1 MNHAEIDQAALAAQ
15 DPTGRLYNN
24 DLRPAAPSERR
35 WKTYSLFSLWMND
48 AHNVGNYTFAAGLFL
63 LGLSPI
69 QVTLGILGGALI
81 IFGGCCLSGFMGHDT
96 GAPYPVVSRLS
107 WGIWGARFTALV
119 RGIVAIA
126 WYGIQTFL
134 ASIAL
139 KVLLVRF
146 FPGLESLTEISFLG
160 MDLLGWIAFLALW
173 AIQLVIVRKG
183 MEAVRHFQGL
193 AGPAIWAVMIALAVW
208 MLWQADWSISWTRG
222 GGDTVLSSGQ
232 QWYQTFA
239 AVGLTV
245 GVLATLMLNF
255 SDFARFSPSR
265 ADVVKGNAWGL
276 PFNWTAFALTS
287 VLVSAASV
295 EVYGEAVLDPAALL
309 EQVDNEAILLAGS
322 FVFVVATIGVNIV
335 ANFVSAAFDLS
346 NLNPKRISFRT
357 GGIIASAAALVST
370 PWNLYNS
377 PQVIAYFLGGLGALL
392 GPFFGIMAVDYF
404 LFRKA
409 RVSIPDLYE
418 PSAKSIYYYRNGLN
432 PLAVKAFVPSSVI
445 ALTLALVP
453 AFAVVAPFGWFIGA
467 ALGAVLYRVIARGKL
482 PILPAGAPTTPAGSG
497 EPEPPAVRVSPDVPP
512 PGEEAAGPV
521 RSERE
526 KQHS

>member
-1 MNHAEIDQAALAAQ
+1 MAYQEVDQAALADQ
-15 DPTGRLYNN
+15 DPTGRLYND
-24 DLRPAAPSERR
+24 DLRPAAPQERHWR
-35 WKTYSLFSLWMND
+35 TYSLFSLWMND

-69 QVTLGILGGALI
+69 QVTLGILGGVLI
-81 IFGGCCLSGFMGHDT
+81 IFGGCVMSGFMGHDT

-119 RGIVAIA
+119 RGVVAIA

-134 ASIAL
+134 ASLAL

-146 FPGLESLTEISFLG
+146 IPGLDPLTEIRFLG
-160 MDLLGWIAFLALW
+160 MDVLGWIAFLLLW
-173 AIQLVIVRKG
+173 GIQMIIVRKG

-193 AGPAIWAVMIALAVW
+193 AGPLIWAVMIVLAIW
-208 MLWQADWSISWTRG
+208 MLWQADWTISWTQG
-222 GGDTVLSSGQ
+222 GGDAPLSTGE

-239 AVGLTV
+239 AMGLTV

-265 ADVVKGNAWGL
+265 RDVVKGNLLGL

-287 VLVSAASV
+287 VVVSAASV
-295 EVYGEAVLDPAALL
+295 EVFGSAVLDPAALL
-309 EQVDNEAILLAGS
+309 EEVDNELIVLVGS
-322 FVFVVATIGVNIV
+322 AVFVIATIGVNIV

-357 GGIIASAAALVST
+357 GGIIASLAALLST

-377 PQVIAYFLGGLGALL
+377 PEVIAYFLGGLGALL

-404 LFRKA
+404 VYRKA
-409 RVSIPDLYE
+409 RFSVPDLYD
-418 PSAKSIYYYRNGLN
+418 PSPKSIYYYRNGLN
-432 PLAVKAFVPSSVI
+432 PLAVASLVPSAIIS
-445 ALTLALVP
+445 LTLALVP
-453 AFAVVAPFGWFIGA
+453 VFSRVAPFGWFIGA
-467 ALGAVLYRVIARGKL
+467 GLGAVLYFVLARGKL
-482 PILPAGAPTTPAGSG
+482 VILPPDAPATQAPTEVDVKVDRNAPA
-497 EPEPPAVRVSPDVPP
+497 PT
-512 PGEEAAGPV
+512 EANG
-521 RSERE
+521 
-526 KQHS
+526 

>member
-1 MNHAEIDQAALAAQ
+1 MAHQEIDQAALAAQ

-24 DLRPAAPSERR
+24 DLRPAAPEERHWR
-35 WKTYSLFSLWMND
+35 TYSLFSLWMND

-69 QVTLGILGGALI
+69 QVTLGILGGVLI
-81 IFGGCCLSGFMGHDT
+81 IFGGCVMSGFMGHDT

-126 WYGIQTFL
+126 WYGVQTFL
-134 ASIAL
+134 ASLAL
-139 KVLLVRF
+139 KVVLVRF
-146 FPGLESLTEISFLG
+146 FPGLDSLTEVRILG
-160 MDLLGWIAFLALW
+160 LDLLGWIAFLILW
-173 AIQLVIVRKG
+173 GIQLLIVRKG

-193 AGPAIWAVMIALAVW
+193 AGPLIWAVMIVLAIW
-208 MLWQADWSISWTRG
+208 MLWQADWNISWTRG
-222 GGDTVLSSGQ
+222 GGDAALSTGE

-245 GVLATLMLNF
+245 GILATLMLNF

-265 ADVVKGNAWGL
+265 GDVVKGNAWGL

-295 EVYGEAVLDPAALL
+295 EVYGAAVLDPAALL
-309 EQVDNEAILLAGS
+309 EEVDNEFIVLAGS
-322 FVFVVATIGVNIV
+322 VVFVVATIGVNIV

-346 NLNPKRISFRT
+346 NLNPKRISFKT
-357 GGIIASAAALVST
+357 GGIIASFAALLST

-404 LFRKA
+404 VHRKA
-409 RVSIPDLYE
+409 RFSLPDLYE
-418 PSAKSIYYYRNGLN
+418 PSAKSLYYYRNGVN
-432 PLAVKAFVPSSVI
+432 PLAVQAFIPASII

-453 AFAVVAPFGWFIGA
+453 LFSRVAPFGWFIGA
-467 ALGAVLYRVIARGKL
+467 ALGAALYYVIAKGKL
-482 PILPAGAPTTPAGSG
+482 PILPAGAEVRGAELTAA
-497 EPEPPAVRVSPDVPP
+497 PEVNVSQHVPP
-512 PGEEAAGPV
+512 PGEATE
-521 RSERE
+521 
-526 KQHS
+526 

>member
-1 MNHAEIDQAALAAQ
+1 MVHQPAVHPQIDEAALAAQ
-15 DPTGRLYNN
+15 DPTGRLFNN
-24 DLRPAAPSERR
+24 DLRPSGPAERH
-35 WKTYSLFSLWMND
+35 WNTYSLFSLWMND

-69 QVTLGILGGALI
+69 QVTLGILGGVLI
-81 IFGGCCLSGFMGHDT
+81 IFAGCVMSGFMGHDT
-96 GAPYPVVSRLS
+96 GAPYPVVARLS

-134 ASIAL
+134 ASLAL

-146 FPGLESLTEISFLG
+146 FPGMESLTHTRFLG
-160 MDLLGWIAFLALW
+160 MDLLGWVAFLLLW
-173 AIQLVIVRKG
+173 AIQMYIVRKG

-193 AGPAIWAVMIALAVW
+193 AGPLIWAVMIVLAVW
-208 MLWQADWSISWTRG
+208 MLWRAGWDISWTTG
-222 GGDTVLSSGQ
+222 GGNKPLSTGE

-265 ADVVKGNAWGL
+265 SAVIKGNAWGL
-276 PFNWTAFALTS
+276 PVNWTAFALTS
-287 VLVSAASV
+287 VIVSAASV
-295 EVYGEAVLDPAALL
+295 RVYGKAVLDPAALL
-309 EQVDNEAILLAGS
+309 EGVDNQFVVLAGS
-322 FVFVVATIGVNIV
+322 AVFVLATIGVNIV

-357 GGIIASAAALVST
+357 GGIIASVAALVST

-404 LFRKA
+404 LFRKG
-409 RVSIPDLYE
+409 RFSIPDLYQ
-418 PSAKSIYYYRNGLN
+418 PSASSIYYYRNGVN
-432 PLAVKAFVPSSVI
+432 PLAVMAFVPASVI
-445 ALTLALVP
+445 ALTLSLVP
-453 AFAVVAPFGWFIGA
+453 TFSRVAPFGWFIGA
-467 ALGAVLYRVIARGKL
+467 ALGAALYYVVAKGKL
-482 PILPAGAPTTPAGSG
+482 TILPAELQGVG
-497 EPEPPAVRVSPDVPP
+497 ELGTPDVKVPSNYPP
-512 PGEEAAGPV
+512 PGESTE
-521 RSERE
+521 
-526 KQHS
+526 